1 MSLDSSLYH
10 FIFCLQQRALPD
22 ASPGV
27 LQGGARKTPGGCSSD
42 WHSLPL
48 QAFSHLS
55 SCQARRPVVKSEKD
69 GAKPETSVPVPSCFL
84 FVHTFLWDC

>member
-1 MSLDSSLYH
+1 MSLDSSLHH
-10 FIFCLQQRALPD
+10 FILCLQQRALPD

-55 SCQARRPVVKSEKD
+55 SC
-69 GAKPETSVPVPSCFL
+69 
-84 FVHTFLWDC
+84 